1 MEIYPGVHEIKS
13 VFGDRYLQQYL
24 FVGDRIVLIDAGV
37 VATPAESIFPYME
50 KIGLSPERL
59 SLVIAM
65 HADADHH
72 GGLAAIKHTSR
83 STAIACHR
91 ADLDLIEDPDRL
103 YEDRYN
109 FLAHDHG
116 LGFGRE
122 GMVHCPERCS
132 IDEAFSGGE
141 SIQLAKDWSLD
152 LWHVPGHSAGHLAA
166 YDAKHRAAFTSDA
179 VQSNGYPTIDAG
191 LAFGPTY
198 YTVEAYLATIKFLEN
213 KPIEHMYS
221 GHWPAAHGS
230 RVGEFLKS
238 GRDFVLRAD
247 ELLMSYFRER
257 RSHITLRQIL
267 ADLSSRLGDWPN
279 SAAPFL
285 QFALYGH
292 LERLCQTGVIR
303 KLATTPVEYE
313 LV

>member
-1 MEIYPGVHEIKS
+1 MQIYPGVHDIKS

-24 FVGDRIVLIDAGV
+24 FVGDRIVLLDAGV
-37 VATPAESIFPYME
+37 ATTPAESIFPYME
-50 KIGLSPERL
+50 KIGVAPERL

-72 GGLAAIKHTSR
+72 GGLAAIKHSSPTTS
-83 STAIACHR
+83 IACHR
-91 ADLDLIEDPDRL
+91 ADLDLIENPERL
-103 YEDRYN
+103 YQDRYN

-122 GMVHCPERCS
+122 GMVHCPERCA

-141 SIQLAKDWSLD
+141 SIQLAKDWALH

-166 YDAKHRAAFTSDA
+166 YDPKHCAAFTSDA
-179 VQSNGYPTIDAG
+179 VQSSGYPTIDAKP
-191 LAFGPTY
+191 AFGPTY
-198 YTVEAYLATIKFLEN
+198 YAVEAYLATIHFLEN
-213 KPIEHMYS
+213 KPIEHMCS
-221 GHWPAAHGS
+221 GHWPAAHGAG
-230 RVGEFLKS
+230 VAEFLKTS
-238 GRDFVLRAD
+238 RDFVLRAD
-247 ELLMSYFRER
+247 DLVKKYFRER
-257 RSHITLRQIL
+257 RSNITLRQIL
-267 ADLSSRLGDWPN
+267 AELSSRLGDWPD

-292 LERLCQTGVIR
+292 LDRLCQTGVIR
-303 KLATTPVEYE
+303 RLATTPVEYE